1 MNQSLIVRGAPQ
13 EYECCE
19 GAWEKLEAHLQ
30 KRKIKRTLI
39 LHGEKSWA
47 VAKNYFPKLDAI
59 ESQFIAYGGE
69 CTDQRVGEVLRI
81 VQEKNME
88 GIVAVGGGKVSDLG
102 KAVAYQAGIPILILP
117 TLASTCAAYTPLS
130 VMYHSD
136 GSMDRYDMFAVS
148 NALVLIEP
156 KVILTSPVNLM
167 VAGIG
172 DTLAKWYEADA
183 MISQLETQSIEIQVA
198 AYAAK
203 RCQQV
208 LLANGQ
214 QALEAMKQQQINQ
227 AFLDVVETNILLG
240 GMVGGFGDD
249 YGRTSGAHSI
259 HDALTILPKSHKQL
273 HGNKVAY
280 GILIQLVIE
289 NKWEEIE
296 RLLPFYQNLRLP
308 TCLADMHLYLTEEEY
323 DTVAKRAVRPSETIH
338 YMKEK
343 ITAKTVKQAMIALED
358 RQTEKMKN
366 KS

>member
-19 GAWEKLEAHLQ
+19 GAWQKLEGHLQ
-30 KRKIKRTLI
+30 RRKINRTLI
-39 LHGEKSWA
+39 LHGVKSWE
-47 VAKNYFPKLDAI
+47 VAQNYFPQLHTI
-59 ESQFIAYGGE
+59 ESHFVPYGGE
-69 CTDQRVGEVLRI
+69 CTDQRVREVLCI
-81 VQEKNME
+81 VQEQKME

-102 KAVAYQAGIPILILP
+102 KAVAHQAGIPILILP

-136 GSMDRYDMFAVS
+136 GSMDRYDIFAVS

-156 KVILTSPVNLM
+156 KVILTSPINLM

-183 MISQLETQSIEIQVA
+183 MISQLETQSIEIQIA

-208 LLANGQ
+208 LLASGQ
-214 QALEAMKQQQINQ
+214 EALEAMKKQQINQ
-227 AFLDVVETNILLG
+227 AFLDVLETNILLG

-259 HDALTILPKSHKQL
+259 HDALTILPQSHTQL

-289 NKWEEIE
+289 NKWEEINK
-296 RLLPFYQNLRLP
+296 LILFYKKLNLP
-308 TCLADMHLYLTEEEY
+308 TCLADMHLDLTAQEY
-323 DTVAKRAVRPSETIH
+323 NRVAQRAVKPDETIH

-343 ITAKTVKQAMIALED
+343 ITEKIVEQAMVDLE
-358 RQTEKMKN
+358 RSQIETN
-366 KS
+366 